1 MNIKRIK
8 INLKNLDKENFEG
21 LIKALYDFPESC
33 SEEDVK
39 RIDKLR
45 GSIYFN
51 LGYIELHVVKA
62 TGLDVYENEV
72 RVIYDVNS

>member
-8 INLKNLDKENFEG
+8 INLKDLDKENFEG
-21 LIKALYDFPESC
+21 LIKVLYDLPEPC
-33 SEEDVK
+33 SEEDAK
-39 RIDKLR
+39 RIDELR

-62 TGLDVYENEV
+62 AGLDVYENEV
-72 RVIYDVNS
+72 KVIYDVNS